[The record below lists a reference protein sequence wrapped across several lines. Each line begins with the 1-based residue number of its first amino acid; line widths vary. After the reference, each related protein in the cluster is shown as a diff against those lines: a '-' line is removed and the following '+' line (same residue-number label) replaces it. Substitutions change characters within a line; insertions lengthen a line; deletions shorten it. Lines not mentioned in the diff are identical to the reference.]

1 MYTLQDLH
9 LAIEISIEAIFDIVH
24 KVAHFL
30 LSPSKAFRI
39 LVGWYSSHES
49 VGKEDNGDSVPTATL
64 GDNDPSP
71 TEQRTSFHQSLNTD
85 ARTCQDV
92 ITELG

>member
-1 MYTLQDLH
+1 MYVLQDLH

-39 LVGWYSSHES
+39 LVRWYSSHERD
-49 VGKEDNGDSVPTATL
+49 GKDGDYVSTATL
-64 GDNDPSP
+64 GDNDPCP
-71 TEQRTSFHQSLNTD
+71 TERKAPFHQSMNTD

-92 ITELG
+92 ITEFG